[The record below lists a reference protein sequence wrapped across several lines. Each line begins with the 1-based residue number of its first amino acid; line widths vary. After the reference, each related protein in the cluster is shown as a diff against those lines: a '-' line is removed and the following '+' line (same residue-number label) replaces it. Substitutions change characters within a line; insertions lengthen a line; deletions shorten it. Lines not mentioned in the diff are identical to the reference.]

1 MFAHQRKRVE
11 LLFAVADGLLTGVA
25 FAAAYYT
32 RRGLA
37 LGRQFYELHDAP
49 IEMLLVA
56 SIAIWVTLGFWSRI
70 YEHLSSA
77 SLARI
82 ASSTLRQCVLG
93 TASVVLFEY
102 AAHLDLSRPFLAL
115 LFGYTLM
122 LLLAFRLNAVRMVR
136 AFRGFGPPY
145 HVVVVGPTPE
155 SERYGRSLVE
165 GSAFRVELTAVVP
178 ENECV
183 ARLPRLLEQQVVDE
197 IIFRIDSRRLTEL
210 EEIFELCDEEGVRT
224 RLALDFL
231 PHANSEISLDY
242 VGEERLLTFT
252 GGPSDDLSL
261 IVKRLIDVLVSSAA
275 LIVLAP
281 AMLLVAALIRLTSR
295 GPVIFRQLRC
305 GLNGRRFVFYKFR
318 SMVENAE
325 ALQADLAHLNCKQ
338 TAFKIPEDPRLTP
351 VGRWLRKF
359 SIDEWPQFFNVLKGD
374 MSLVGPRPPVPQ
386 EVERYQRWQ
395 RRRLRMRPGLTCL
408 WAIRGRDHLD
418 FDSWMRMD
426 MEYIDRWSLR
436 LDFEI
441 LLRSVPQVMS
451 GQGAH

>member
-1 MFAHQRKRVE
+1 VFAHQRKRVD
-11 LLFAVADGLLTGVA
+11 LLFAAADGLLTSAA

-32 RRGLA
+32 RRRLA
-37 LGRQFYELHDAP
+37 LGRQFYELHDTP
-49 IEMLLVA
+49 IEVLFVV
-56 SIAIWVTLGFWSRI
+56 SIAIWVALGLRSGA
-70 YEHLSSA
+70 YEHLASA
-77 SLARI
+77 RLSRI
-82 ASSTLRQCVLG
+82 VTRTLRQCVLG
-93 TASVVLFEY
+93 TAALVLFEY
-102 AAHLDLSRPFLAL
+102 VARLDLSRPFLAL
-115 LFGYTLM
+115 LFGYDLV
-122 LLLAFRLNAVRMVR
+122 LLLIFRLNAVRMVR
-136 AFRGFGPPY
+136 AFRGFGAPY
-145 HVVVVGPTPE
+145 HVVVVGPPSE
-155 SERYGRSLVE
+155 SERYGRMLVE
-165 GSAFRVELTAVVP
+165 GSAFRVELTAVIP

-183 ARLPRLLEQQVVDE
+183 ERLPRLLEQQVVDE
-197 IIFRIDSRRLTEL
+197 IIFRIDSRRLTQL
-210 EEIFELCDEEGVRT
+210 EDILELCDEEGVRT

-231 PHANSEISLDY
+231 PHVNSDISLDY

-252 GGPSDDLSL
+252 AGPSDDLRL
-261 IVKRLIDVLVSSAA
+261 LVKRLIDVLVSATA

-281 AMLLVAALIRLTSR
+281 PMLLVAALIRVTSR
-295 GPVIFRQLRC
+295 GPVIFRQVRC

-325 ALQADLAHLNCKQ
+325 ALQADLAHLNSKQ
-338 TAFKIPEDPRLTP
+338 TAFKIPDDPRLTP
-351 VGRWLRKF
+351 AGRWLRKF

-408 WAIRGRDHLD
+408 WAVRGRDQLD
-418 FDSWMRMD
+418 FESWMKMD

>member
-1 MFAHQRKRVE
+1 VFAHQRKRVK
-11 LLFAVADGLLTGVA
+11 LLFAVVDGLLTGAA
-25 FAAAYYT
+25 FIAAYYT
-32 RRGLA
+32 RRELSF
-37 LGRQFYELHDAP
+37 GRPFYKLHDTP
-49 IEMLLVA
+49 MEVLLTA
-56 SIAIWVTLGFWSRI
+56 SIAIWVALSLWSKVYDHLNPASLSRI
-70 YEHLSSA
+70 
-77 SLARI
+77 I
-82 ASSTLRQCVLG
+82 KDTLRQCALG
-93 TASVVLFEY
+93 AAAVLFFQY
-102 AAHLDLSRPFLAL
+102 AAKFDLSRPFLAMLSGYDLVLLL
-115 LFGYTLM
+115 LFRVNAAKM
-122 LLLAFRLNAVRMVR
+122 LR
-136 AFRGFGPPY
+136 AFRGFGAPY

-155 SERYGRSLVE
+155 SERYGRTLVE
-165 GSAFRVELTAVVP
+165 GSAFRVELTAVVS
-178 ENECV
+178 EDECV

-210 EEIFELCDEEGVRT
+210 EEILELCEEEGVRT

-231 PHANSEISLDY
+231 PHVNSDVSLDY

-252 GGPSDDLSL
+252 AGPSDDLRL
-261 IVKRLIDVLVSSAA
+261 MVKRLIDVLVSATA
-275 LIVLAP
+275 LILLAP
-281 AMLLVAALIRLTSR
+281 AMLVVAVLIRLTSR
-295 GPVIFRQLRC
+295 GPVIFRQVRC

-338 TAFKIPEDPRLTP
+338 TAFKIPDDPRLTR
-351 VGRWLRKF
+351 VGGWLRKF
-359 SIDEWPQFFNVLKGD
+359 SIDELPQFFNVLKGD

-408 WAIRGRDHLD
+408 WAVRGRDQLD
-418 FDSWMRMD
+418 FESWMRMD

-451 GQGAH
+451 GQGAN

>member
-11 LLFAVADGLLTGVA
+11 LLFAVADGLLTGAA
-25 FAAAYYT
+25 FIGAYYT
-32 RRGLA
+32 RRGLS
-37 LGRQFYELHDAP
+37 LGRRFYELHDTPLEVLFA
-49 IEMLLVA
+49 V
-56 SIAIWVTLGFWSRI
+56 SVAIWVALGLWSKVYDHLNSGSLRRI
-70 YEHLSSA
+70 ISD
-77 SLARI
+77 
-82 ASSTLRQCVLG
+82 TLRQCAMGTVAVL
-93 TASVVLFEY
+93 LFQY
-102 AAHLDLSRPFLAL
+102 AAKFDLSRPFLAM
-115 LFGYTLM
+115 LFGYDLV
-122 LLLAFRLNAVRMVR
+122 LLLLFRVSAVKMVR
-136 AFRGFGPPY
+136 IFRGFGAPY
-145 HVVVVGPTPE
+145 HVIVVGPTPE
-155 SERYGRSLVE
+155 SERYGRTLVE
-165 GSAFRVELTAVVP
+165 GSALRVEVTAVIP
-178 ENECV
+178 ENECA

-210 EEIFELCDEEGVRT
+210 EEILELCDEEGVRT

-231 PHANSEISLDY
+231 PHVNSDISLDY
-242 VGEERLLTFT
+242 VGAERLLTFT
-252 GGPSDDLSL
+252 AGPSDDISL
-261 IVKRLIDVLVSSAA
+261 MVKRLIDVLVSAAA

-281 AMLLVAALIRLTSR
+281 AMLLVAAIIRLTSK
-295 GPVIFRQLRC
+295 GPVIFRQVRC
-305 GLNGRRFVFYKFR
+305 GLNGRRFEFYKFR

-338 TAFKIPEDPRLTP
+338 TAFKIPGDPRLTP
-351 VGRWLRKF
+351 AGGWLRKF
-359 SIDEWPQFFNVLKGD
+359 SIDEWPQFYNVLKGD

-408 WAIRGRDHLD
+408 WAVRGRDQLD

-441 LLRSVPQVMS
+441 LLRSVPQVMT

>member
-1 MFAHQRKRVE
+1 VFAHQRKRVE
-11 LLFAVADGLLTGVA
+11 LLFAVADGLLTGAA

-37 LGRQFYELHDAP
+37 LDRQFYLLRDTAAV
-49 IEMLLVA
+49 LLVT
-56 SIAIWVTLGFWSRI
+56 SIAAWVALGLWSRV
-70 YEHLSSA
+70 YDHLSSA
-77 SLARI
+77 SLRRI
-82 ASSTLRQCVLG
+82 VTSTLRQCVLG
-93 TASVVLFEY
+93 TAALVLFEY
-102 AAHLDLSRPFLAL
+102 AAKLDLSRPFLAL
-115 LFGYTLM
+115 LFGYDLV
-122 LLLAFRLNAVRMVR
+122 LLLTFRLNAVRMVR
-136 AFRGFGPPY
+136 AFRSFGAPY
-145 HVVVVGPTPE
+145 HVVVVGPPSE
-155 SERYGRSLVE
+155 SERYGRMLVE
-165 GSAFRVELTAVVP
+165 GSAFRVELTAVIP

-183 ARLPRLLEQQVVDE
+183 ARLPKLLEQQVVDE

-210 EEIFELCDEEGVRT
+210 EEILELCDEEGVRT

-231 PHANSEISLDY
+231 PHVNSDVSLDY

-252 GGPSDDLSL
+252 AGPSDDLRL
-261 IVKRLIDVLVSSAA
+261 MVKRLIDMLVSATA

-281 AMLLVAALIRLTSR
+281 AMLAVAALIRVTSR
-295 GPVIFRQLRC
+295 GPVIFRQVRC

-325 ALQADLAHLNCKQ
+325 ARQADLAHLNCKQ
-338 TAFKIPEDPRLTP
+338 TAFKIPGDPRLTP
-351 VGRWLRKF
+351 AGRWLRKF

-408 WAIRGRDHLD
+408 WAVRGRDQLD
-418 FDSWMRMD
+418 FESWMRMD

>member
-11 LLFAVADGLLTGVA
+11 LLFGVADGLLTAVA
-25 FAAAYYT
+25 FAAAFYT

-37 LGRQFYELHDAP
+37 LGRQFYELHDTP
-49 IEMLLVA
+49 IEVLFVV
-56 SIAIWVTLGFWSRI
+56 SIAAWIALGVRFRV
-70 YEHLSSA
+70 YEHLSA
-77 SLARI
+77 PSLGRI
-82 ASSTLRQCVLG
+82 VTDTLRQCVLG
-93 TASVVLFEY
+93 TVVVVLFEY
-102 AAHLDLSRPFLAL
+102 AARLELSRPFLAL
-115 LFGYTLM
+115 LFGYNLV
-122 LLLAFRLNAVRMVR
+122 LLLMFRLNAVRMLR
-136 AFRGFGPPY
+136 AFRDFGAPY
-145 HVVVVGPTPE
+145 HVVVVGPAAE
-155 SERYGRSLVE
+155 SERYGRTLVE
-165 GSAFRVELTAVVP
+165 GSSFRVELTAVVP
-178 ENECV
+178 ENECA

-210 EEIFELCDEEGVRT
+210 EEILELCDDEGVRT

-231 PHANSEISLDY
+231 PHVNSDVSLDY

-252 GGPSDDLSL
+252 AGPSDDLGL
-261 IVKRLIDVLVSSAA
+261 MVKRLIDVLGSTTA

-281 AMLLVAALIRLTSR
+281 AMLLVACLIRLTSK
-295 GPVIFRQLRC
+295 GPVIFRQVRC

-318 SMVENAE
+318 SMIENAE
-325 ALQADLAHLNCKQ
+325 ALKADLAHLSSKE

-351 VGRWLRKF
+351 VGKWLRKF
-359 SIDEWPQFFNVLKGD
+359 SIDEWPQFFHVLRGD

-408 WAIRGRDHLD
+408 WAVRGRDQLD
-418 FDSWMRMD
+418 FESWMRMD